1 MAERHPKPLPDG
13 SVSTAPHEE
22 GEAAERGRNSPSLPR
37 GGRGRAK
44 RGQTSARW
52 ENISRGLYR
61 FRSNRLSMIG
71 LFMLIFVLLVAIFA
85 PVIAPFPEDATGKTN
100 VLERLQAPS
109 AEHFFGTDKIGRD
122 IFSRVVIGTGLAL
135 QVGTLIILLATS
147 IGVTVGAISGYA
159 GGWLDDILMRITDI
173 FLTVPALVLAIA
185 ISAALG
191 KGIINTMIGISLVW
205 WPGFARLTRSLVLSL
220 REEPFV
226 EAAYGIGAGHLRIIF
241 RHILPNAVSPIII
254 KMTTDFGF
262 AVLTAAA
269 LGFIGLG
276 AQPPTPEWGAM
287 INDGRRY
294 FPDEWWIA
302 TFPGL
307 AIWLLV
313 FSWNLIGDGLR
324 DVLDPRARR

>member
-1 MAERHPKPLPDG
+1 MDKSNESVPTLAQSRG
-13 SVSTAPHEE
+13 SI
-22 GEAAERGRNSPSLPR
+22 
-37 GGRGRAK
+37 
-44 RGQTSARW
+44 QW
-52 ENISRGLYR
+52 ENFRRGLYR
-61 FRSNRLSMIG
+61 FRSNILSMLG
-71 LFMLIFVLLVAIFA
+71 LSILLFVLVIAIFA
-85 PVIAPFPEDATGKTN
+85 PVIAPFPEDAGGATN
-100 VLERLQAPS
+100 VVERLQAPS
-109 AEHFFGTDKIGRD
+109 AEHPFGTDKIGRD
-122 IFSRVVIGTGLAL
+122 VYSRVLMGTGLAL
-135 QVGTLIILLATS
+135 RVGTVIIVLATT
-147 IGVTVGAISGYA
+147 IGVTIGAVAGYF
-159 GGWLDDILMRITDI
+159 GGWVDEILMRITDI

-191 KGIINTMIGISLVW
+191 KGITNAMFGIALVW

-226 EAAYGIGAGHLRIIF
+226 EAAYGLGAGHMRILF
-241 RHILPNAVSPIII
+241 RHILPNAISPIII

-302 TFPGL
+302 TFPGI
-307 AIWLLV
+307 AIWLMV
-313 FSWNLIGDGLR
+313 FSWNLLGDGLR
-324 DVLDPRARR
+324 DVLDPRSRR

>member
-1 MAERHPKPLPDG
+1 MARSQRRKP
-13 SVSTAPHEE
+13 SK
-22 GEAAERGRNSPSLPR
+22 RNGAR
-37 GGRGRAK
+37 
-44 RGQTSARW
+44 SARW
-52 ENISRGLYR
+52 ENFARGLYR

-71 LFMLIFVLLVAIFA
+71 LLMLIFILLVAVFA

-100 VLERLQAPS
+100 VMVRLQAPS
-109 AEHFFGTDKIGRD
+109 AEHLFGTDKIGRD
-122 IFSRVVIGTGLAL
+122 IFSRVVMGTGLAL
-135 QVGTLIILLATS
+135 QVGTVIILLATS
-147 IGVTVGAISGYA
+147 IGVTIGAIAGYA
-159 GGWLDDILMRITDI
+159 GGWVDDILMRVTDI

-226 EAAYGIGAGHLRIIF
+226 EAAYGIGAGHMRIIF

>member
-1 MAERHPKPLPDG
+1 MVESSNQKPKL
-13 SVSTAPHEE
+13 SEN
-22 GEAAERGRNSPSLPR
+22 R
-37 GGRGRAK
+37 
-44 RGQTSARW
+44 QSARW
-52 ENISRGLYR
+52 ENFSRGLYR

-71 LFMLIFVLLVAIFA
+71 LIMLIVIVIVAVFA
-85 PVIAPFPEDATGKTN
+85 PVIAPYPEDATGKTN
-100 VLERLQAPS
+100 VTERLQAPS
-109 AEHFFGTDKIGRD
+109 PTHLFGTDKVGRD
-122 IFSRVVIGTGLAL
+122 IFSRVVMGTGLAL
-135 QVGTLIILLATS
+135 QIGTVIILLATT
-147 IGVTVGAISGYA
+147 IGVTIGAIAGYS
-159 GGWLDDILMRITDI
+159 GGWVDDLLMRITDI

-185 ISAALG
+185 MSAALG
-191 KGIINTMIGISLVW
+191 KGIVNTMIGISLVW

-226 EAAYGIGAGHLRIIF
+226 EAAYGIGAGHMRIIF

-269 LGFIGLG
+269 MGFIGLG

-287 INDGRRY
+287 INDGRRF

-307 AIWLLV
+307 AIWLMV

>member
-1 MAERHPKPLPDG
+1 MDNSSKPKRKLSIRDG
-13 SVSTAPHEE
+13 NT
-22 GEAAERGRNSPSLPR
+22 
-37 GGRGRAK
+37 
-44 RGQTSARW
+44 ARW
-52 ENISRGLYR
+52 ENFSRGVYR
-61 FRSNRLSMIG
+61 FRSNKLSMIG
-71 LFMLIFVLLVAIFA
+71 LILLIFILIVAVFA
-85 PVIAPFPEDATGKTN
+85 PIIAPFPEDATGKTN
-100 VLERLQAPS
+100 VTERLMPPS
-109 AEHFFGTDKIGRD
+109 AEHLFGTDKVGRD
-122 IFSRVVIGTGLAL
+122 IFSRVVMGTALAL
-135 QVGTLIILLATS
+135 QVGTVIIMLATT
-147 IGVTVGAISGYA
+147 IGVTIGAVAGYA
-159 GGWLDDILMRITDI
+159 GGWIDDILMRITDI

-191 KGIINTMIGISLVW
+191 KGIVNTMIGISLVW

-226 EAAYGIGAGHLRIIF
+226 EAAYGIGAGHTRIIF

-287 INDGRRY
+287 INDGRRF

-307 AIWLLV
+307 AIWVMV